1 MNGSSLF
8 DLFGRFWFEFQDFL
22 GYLIVSCKIQEMPAT
37 DFSTFGRSILSLRR
51 DQQVH
56 SMESGGHEGTSQE
69 LELEAFQKQ
78 VAELFND
85 LASADSD
92 QLLSIPWI
100 HKLLDVFLSCQ
111 EQFKSIVSKNKGL
124 LNKSPADRYVM
135 EYYERSV
142 KALDVCNAIRDGIEL
157 IRQWQKQLE
166 IVYYAL
172 DNQRSIGEGQIRR
185 SMKALIDLA
194 IGMIDEKESSSS
206 FAHRNRSF
214 GRNNAQKD
222 HNSLGQFRSLSWSVS
237 RNWSAA
243 KQLQAI
249 GQNLVAPKNNEI
261 TATNGLAVAVFTM
274 SYVLYF
280 VMWTLVAAIP
290 CQDRGLQTHFHVTR
304 QFIWAA
310 PVLALHERILE
321 ESRKRERRNACGL
334 LREINKIEI
343 CARHMNELTD
353 TIHFPLSEEKEGEV
367 KQRVQE
373 LGIVYHGLKDGLGP
387 LERQVR
393 EVFHRIVRSRT
404 EGLDSIG

>member
-1 MNGSSLF
+1 
-8 DLFGRFWFEFQDFL
+8 
-22 GYLIVSCKIQEMPAT
+22 MPAT
-37 DFSTFGRSILSLRR
+37 DYQGASASFTTFGRSILSIRNR
-51 DQQVH
+51 DQVH
-56 SMESGGHEGTSQE
+56 SMESAHEGTSQE

-78 VAELFND
+78 VADCFND

-100 HKLLDVFLSCQ
+100 RKLLDVFLSCQ
-111 EQFKSIVSKNKGL
+111 EQFRSIVFKNKGC
-124 LNKSPADRYVM
+124 LNKSPMDRYIT
-135 EYYERSV
+135 EYFERSL

-157 IRQWQKQLE
+157 IRQWKKQLE

-194 IGMIDEKESSSS
+194 IGMLDEKESNSS

-249 GQNLVAPKNNEI
+249 GQNLVAPKSNEI
-261 TATNGLAVAVFTM
+261 IATNGLAVAVFTM

-280 VMWTLVAAIP
+280 VMWALVAAIP

-304 QFIWAA
+304 QFIWGA
-310 PVLALHERILE
+310 PLLSLHERILE
-321 ESRKRERRNACGL
+321 VSRKRERRNATGL
-334 LREINKIEI
+334 LKEIHQIEK

-373 LGIVYHGLKDGLGP
+373 LGQVYYGLKDRLDP

-393 EVFHRIVRSRT
+393 QVFHRIVRSRT
-404 EGLDSIG
+404 EGLNSIG